1 MLLQFCIFSFG
12 CSVDGNVEICVFPE
26 GKEVL
31 VCSAGFDGVALQ
43 RIGSSNSEMRQH
55 GGLAR
60 SYQPA
65 VVQDFLKFSSGGGT
79 LLQGQI
85 SFAPNIRG
93 IKTTS
98 ERRRGL

>member
-1 MLLQFCIFSFG
+1 
-12 CSVDGNVEICVFPE
+12 
-26 GKEVL
+26 
-31 VCSAGFDGVALQ
+31 
-43 RIGSSNSEMRQH
+43 MRQH